1 MNSSSFVLTAGAL
14 LLALT
19 GPSAAEDASGTPA
32 NNNHAP
38 EIARQSWSFTSPF
51 GTYDNAQLQ
60 RGFQVYKDVCANC
73 HSMRLLSYRNLGEPG
88 GPEFSPKAVE
98 VLAAQAQ
105 VTDGPNEKGE
115 MFQRPARPSD
125 RFRSPFAN
133 EQLARLANNGALPP
147 DLSVIA
153 KARPG
158 GPDYVYA
165 LLTGYR
171 PAPQGFAPA
180 EGMHYNATFPGHQIA
195 MAPPLSDGV
204 VAYTD
209 GTKRIVD
216 NYARDVSAFLMW
228 AAEPKL
234 EERHTVGARVM
245 IFLIVFLAIMYLA
258 KRVVWTRVRHGDE
271 ALHLETARSVPAQD
285 KKATR

>member
-1 MNSSSFVLTAGAL
+1 MKFSSFVFAAAGVL
-14 LLALT
+14 LLAALS
-19 GPSAAEDASGTPA
+19 PCAAEGPAGTPA
-32 NNNHAP
+32 NNNHGP
-38 EIARQSWSFTSPF
+38 DIARQSWSFAPPF

-60 RGFQVYKDVCANC
+60 RGFQVYQTICANC

-98 VLAAQAQ
+98 ALASKVQ

-115 MFQRPARPSD
+115 MFQRPGRPSD

-133 EQLARLANNGALPP
+133 ERLARLSNSGALPP

-153 KARPG
+153 KAREG
-158 GPDYVYA
+158 GPDYLYA

-171 PAPQGFAPA
+171 PAPQGFEIAQ
-180 EGMHYNATFPGHQIA
+180 GMHYNAAFPGHQIA
-195 MAPPLSDGV
+195 MPPPLSDGV

-209 GTKRIVD
+209 GTKPSVD

-234 EERHTVGARVM
+234 EERHQVGARVM
-245 IFLIVFLAIMYLA
+245 IFLIVFLVILYLA
-258 KRVVWTRVRHGDE
+258 KRAAWAGIHHEKRE
-271 ALHLETARSVPAQD
+271 SA
-285 KKATR
+285 

>member
-1 MNSSSFVLTAGAL
+1 MTRFACCFAGAFA
-14 LLALT
+14 LALALPV
-19 GPSAAEDASGTPA
+19 GALAEEAPAGPA

-38 EIARQSWSFTSPF
+38 EIAQQSWSFTPPF

-60 RGFQVYKDVCANC
+60 RGYQVYKDVCANC

-98 VLAAQAQ
+98 ILASQVQ

-125 RFRSPFAN
+125 PFRSPYAN
-133 EQLARLANNGALPP
+133 EQQARNFNNGALPP

-158 GPDYVYA
+158 GPDYIYA
-165 LLTGYR
+165 LLTGYK
-171 PAPQGFAPA
+171 PAPPGFEVAQ
-180 EGMHYNATFPGHQIA
+180 GMHYNAAFPGHQIA
-195 MAPPLSDGV
+195 MPPPLMDGS

-209 GTKRIVD
+209 GTKRTVD
-216 NYARDVSAFLMW
+216 NYARDVSAYLMW

-234 EERHTVGARVM
+234 EERHKVGARVM
-245 IFLIVFLAIMYLA
+245 IFLFVFVVIMYLA
-258 KRVVWTRVRHGDE
+258 KRAVW
-271 ALHLETARSVPAQD
+271 ARLKHRD
-285 KKATR
+285 ATHAA